1 MSCNQLEDLVCD
13 FSFKIMNLEALKFV
27 VKFGTFK
34 LNFISLSKIVCK
46 QGMHGTTA
54 RQIAT
59 ELVTSFLEM
68 F

>member
-1 MSCNQLEDLVCD
+1 
-13 FSFKIMNLEALKFV
+13 MNLEALKFV